1 MYIDKAFDKS
11 TGLKKIVTFGIDYH
25 LDEANNV
32 QDQAYVLKIWNVESL
47 ISEAYQFSSLTGG
60 TIWSKGYQEIISVN
74 NARGDDE
81 MQPFQVPIL
90 VNNKPYKE
98 QVSSVRFSKD
108 AALAGVAFSL
118 KDNLGQVM
126 IYRLFDKSGQN
137 LISEKNVRKP
147 VKTFTIP
154 DCKTMGPII
163 DLFIFKQHLNDEV
176 QYNMYLLLEKG
187 ILFYPAIEK
196 QVQQQP

>member
-25 LDEANNV
+25 LDETNNV

-47 ISEAYQFSSLTGG
+47 ISEAYQFQSLTGG

-98 QVSSVRFSKD
+98 
-108 AALAGVAFSL
+108 
-118 KDNLGQVM
+118 
-126 IYRLFDKSGQN
+126 
-137 LISEKNVRKP
+137 
-147 VKTFTIP
+147 
-154 DCKTMGPII
+154 
-163 DLFIFKQHLNDEV
+163 
-176 QYNMYLLLEKG
+176 
-187 ILFYPAIEK
+187 
-196 QVQQQP
+196 